1 MENTKS
7 SCKRGVSSDIN
18 LGNKKNRKNLFLQL
32 KELGREKKQN
42 PNLVKEKKS

>member
-7 SCKRGVSSDIN
+7 NCERGVSSDIN
-18 LGNKKNRKNLFLQL
+18 FGNNKNLKNLFLQL

-42 PNLVKEKKS
+42 PNLVKEEKS